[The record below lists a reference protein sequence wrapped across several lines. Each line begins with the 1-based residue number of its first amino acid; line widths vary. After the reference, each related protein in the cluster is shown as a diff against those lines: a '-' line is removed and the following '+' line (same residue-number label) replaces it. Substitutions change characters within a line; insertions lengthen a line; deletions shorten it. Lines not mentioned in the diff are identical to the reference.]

1 MQDKSTSDDGLHFKK
16 NKIAMSI
23 TVNIAGDF
31 CVTPDFVS
39 KDLLSPEIVK
49 FFIQP
54 AINIVNLECPVNKDG
69 EKNKIVKHGPHLQTN
84 EQIFN
89 LLKKL
94 NIAAVTLA
102 NNHILDYGTQGL
114 QSTLQECR
122 KNSIAAVGVGENL
135 KAAGNYIIIEQNEY
149 RIAVVNFCENEWS
162 IATDETAGA
171 NPLDIIE
178 NLSQIKKARA
188 EADFVIVIIHGG
200 NEYYNL
206 PSPRMVKQYR
216 FFAENGADAVI
227 GHHTHCVSGYEVH
240 NNVPVFYGLGNM
252 LFTKKSD
259 EPGWFKGL
267 TVQLILQKNQPVK
280 FNLIPIGQKKESFQ
294 LTILQDEEKQQVL
307 NEIENYSAI
316 IADKN
321 KLKAAWAALINK
333 RTAQYLHNFSAINA
347 IPGKYI
353 RSGLKRMGFVNASL
367 SKKYLTGV
375 INYIC
380 CEAHLDVAAE
390 VLRSKLSK
398 K

>member
-1 MQDKSTSDDGLHFKK
+1 
-16 NKIAMSI
+16 MSAV
-23 TVNIAGDF
+23 VNIGGDF
-31 CVTPDFVS
+31 CVTPGFVD
-39 KDLLSPEIVK
+39 KDLLSKEAVD
-49 FFIQP
+49 FFILQGV
-54 AINIVNLECPVNKDG
+54 NIVNLECPVNNEG
-69 EKNKIVKHGPHLQTN
+69 EKNKITKHGPHLQTT

-114 QSTLQECR
+114 EATLQACK
-122 KNSIAAVGVGENL
+122 KNDITAVGVGENL
-135 KAAGNYIIIEQNEY
+135 KAAADHIIIEQNGY

-178 NLSQIKKARA
+178 NLSQIKKART

-240 NNVPVFYGLGNM
+240 NKVPIFYGLGNM

-259 EPGWFKGL
+259 QQGWFTGL
-267 TVQLILQKNQPVK
+267 TVQLILEKNQPVNFK
-280 FNLIPIGQKKESFQ
+280 IIPTGQKKETFQ
-294 LTILQDEEKQQVL
+294 LTILEGDEKKQIL
-307 NEIENYSAI
+307 NEIEHYSAI

-321 KLKAAWAALINK
+321 KLKSEWAKLINERK
-333 RTAQYLHNFSAINA
+333 VQYLHNFSAINA
-347 IPGKYI
+347 VPGKFI
-353 RSGLKRMGFVNASL
+353 RGGLKRMGFVNASL

-375 INYIC
+375 INYIS

-390 VLRSKLSK
+390 VLRSKLLK